1 MDFVQAFAFPFQDQ
15 DWIKKLA
22 ITGLISLIPIVGW
35 IAVLGW
41 SLEVAR
47 RVIRSEAPV
56 LPDWGNFG
64 GNFSLGI
71 KGTVISV
78 VLSIPLIVLYL
89 PVGVL
94 PLIFDE
100 NEVATVLT
108 IVSICTGCLALLYSL
123 VVMFTL
129 PAAFGQLAATD
140 SLAEAFKVGR
150 LLSLIRAAPA
160 AHLIVILGLLV
171 SGIVSGIG
179 VIACVIGVLFT
190 IAYSFAANGHLY
202 GQAHVEAAKA
212 AGA

>member
-1 MDFVQAFAFPFQDQ
+1 MDFVQAFTFPFQDQ
-15 DWIKKLA
+15 DWIKKLV
-22 ITGLISLIPIVGW
+22 ITGLIALIPIIGW

-47 RVIRSEAPV
+47 RVIRAEAPV
-56 LPDWGNFG
+56 LPDWSNFG
-64 GNFSLGI
+64 GNFGLGI

-94 PLIFDE
+94 PLLFDE

-150 LLSLIRAAPA
+150 LLNLIRAAPA

-171 SGIVSGIG
+171 SGLVWPLGS
-179 VIACVIGVLFT
+179 IACGIGVLFT
-190 IAYSFAANGHLY
+190 LAYSLAADGHLY
-202 GQAHVEAAKA
+202 GQAHVQAAKA

>member
-1 MDFVQAFAFPFQDQ
+1 MDFVQAFTFPFQDQ

-35 IAVLGW
+35 IVVLGW

-47 RVIRSEAPV
+47 RLIRSEAPV
-56 LPDWGNFG
+56 LPDWSNFG

-71 KGTVISV
+71 KGTVISLV
-78 VLSIPLIVLYL
+78 VSIPLIVLYL
-89 PVGVL
+89 PFGAL
-94 PLIFDE
+94 SFFSDREQL
-100 NEVATVLT
+100 ATALT
-108 IVSICTGCLALLYSL
+108 IVAICTGCLALLYSI
-123 VVMFTL
+123 VVMFAL

-160 AHLIVILGLLV
+160 AHLIVILGL
-171 SGIVSGIG
+171 IVSGILAPLG
-179 VIACVIGVLFT
+179 SIACGIGVLFT
-190 IAYSFAANGHLY
+190 LAYSFAANGHLY